1 MADAAATKKKAS
13 GDAEAAAALA
23 WPTGGKGGG
32 EVDGDPEHDGVV
44 VEKEDKNKRLTTV
57 VPATGS
63 ARAIDGDAAGGPGPR
78 LATTLV
84 ATAAYPN
91 RHQHRTPQPPA
102 PTTETD
108 PTMVY
113 GGEEALRRQYSIGD
127 EIGHGRFGTVRRCH
141 SNATGEALALK
152 TTPKAPLRDALDLAL
167 AEQEPKLHLL
177 ASSPP
182 CSPHLVALHAAFD
195 DADAVHLVV
204 DLCAG
209 GDGDRVYLRVLP
221 LRGVKRFGVK
231 GKLAPRLLDHTEF
244 WNPDNLLFDAA
255 TGALKLADFGSA
267 EWFGDGR
274 RMSGIVGTPYYVARE
289 VVAGREYGEK
299 VDVWSAGVVL
309 YMTLSGSVPFY
320 GATAPEIFEAVLRG
334 NVRFPPRAFAGVSP
348 EAKDLMR
355 RMLCKDVSR
364 RLAGNGFVL

>member
-1 MADAAATKKKAS
+1 
-13 GDAEAAAALA
+13 
-23 WPTGGKGGG
+23 
-32 EVDGDPEHDGVV
+32 
-44 VEKEDKNKRLTTV
+44 
-57 VPATGS
+57 
-63 ARAIDGDAAGGPGPR
+63 
-78 LATTLV
+78 
-84 ATAAYPN
+84 
-91 RHQHRTPQPPA
+91 
-102 PTTETD
+102 
-108 PTMVY
+108 MVY

-204 DLCAG
+204 DLCTG
-209 GDGDRVYLRVLP
+209 GDLLSLLSARGGRLP
-221 LRGVKRFGVK
+221 EREAAGLAVQLASALAACHRRGVAHRDVK
-231 GKLAPRLLDHTEF
+231 
-244 WNPDNLLFDAA
+244 PDNLLFDAA

-274 RMSGIVGTPYYVARE
+274 RMSGIVGTPYYVAPE

-309 YMTLSGSVPFY
+309 YMMLSGAVPFY
-320 GATAPEIFEAVLRG
+320 GAGRPGDLRGRAPRQRPLPAARLRRRLPRGQGPDAPHALQGRLPQVLR
-334 NVRFPPRAFAGVSP
+334 RTSP
-348 EAKDLMR
+348 EASVDRELR
-355 RMLCKDVSR
+355 RGCGGGL
-364 RLAGNGFVL
+364 

>member
-1 MADAAATKKKAS
+1 
-13 GDAEAAAALA
+13 
-23 WPTGGKGGG
+23 
-32 EVDGDPEHDGVV
+32 
-44 VEKEDKNKRLTTV
+44 
-57 VPATGS
+57 
-63 ARAIDGDAAGGPGPR
+63 
-78 LATTLV
+78 
-84 ATAAYPN
+84 
-91 RHQHRTPQPPA
+91 
-102 PTTETD
+102 
-108 PTMVY
+108 MVY
-113 GGEEALRRQYSIGD
+113 GGEDALRQQYSIGD
-127 EIGHGRFGTVRRCH
+127 EIGRGRFGTVRRCH

-177 ASSPP
+177 VSSPP

-209 GDGDRVYLRVLP
+209 GDLLSLLSARGGSLP
-221 LRGVKRFGVK
+221 EREAAGLAAQLASALAACHRRGVAHRDVK
-231 GKLAPRLLDHTEF
+231 
-244 WNPDNLLFDAA
+244 PDNLLFDAA

-274 RMSGIVGTPYYVARE
+274 RMSGLVGTPYYVAPE

-309 YMTLSGSVPFY
+309 YVMLSGTVPFY

-334 NVRFPPRAFAGVSP
+334 NMRFPPRAFAGVSP
-348 EAKDLMR
+348 GAKDLMR
-355 RMLCKDVSR
+355 RMLCKDVAR
-364 RLAGNGFVL
+364 RLSAEQVLRHPWITSCGGHAVAG